1 MSSALR
7 LPQSCSRQEISP
19 GLTATEREN
28 LRHLLR
34 HCEPEVFAAA
44 CAFRHS
50 RDPAIAA
57 AVVRGIVEYF
67 TPADRRLLLH
77 AAHSDLRLQE
87 DLGLDSLTLLEIV
100 SLAEDA
106 LGLCL
111 NPSNPPSLRTL
122 TDLIGPVRTSGT
134 SPDLA

>member
-1 MSSALR
+1 MPLAPR
-7 LPQSCSRQEISP
+7 LPQPCIHPENAV
-19 GLTATEREN
+19 GLTAIEREA
-28 LRHLLR
+28 LRHTLR
-34 HCEPEVFAAA
+34 HCAPEVFAAA

-50 RDPAIAA
+50 REPAIAA

-77 AAHSDLRLQE
+77 AAHSDLRLHE

-106 LGLCL
+106 LGLSL
-111 NPSNPPSLRTL
+111 NPASPNALRTL
-122 TDLIGPVRTSGT
+122 GDLLGPVLTSGSSHGAT
-134 SPDLA
+134 